1 MTATVTKSTAP
12 SYTHVTIVLNPS
24 VVKREGLF
32 RFPVPVAATGKEPV
46 VELNGKIPFL
56 TPGSNLIE
64 VEVHEAM
71 SKSPYFDRFVKNGV
85 LKVFI
90 PEIPEGGRVTGTSAD
105 YANFE
110 AAVEIIEQSNDLTWL
125 ELCKAKDDRD
135 GIARTC
141 QERIAAIQSELNRQ
155 PGDSQ

>member
-1 MTATVTKSTAP
+1 MTATATKTAP
-12 SYTHVTIVLNPS
+12 NYTHVTIVFNPTL
-24 VVKREGLF
+24 VKREGLF

-64 VEVHEAM
+64 VEVYEAM
-71 SKSPYFDRFVKNGV
+71 SKSAYFDRFVKNGV

-105 YANFE
+105 YANLQD
-110 AAVEIIEQSNDLTWL
+110 AVDIIEQSNDVEWIQRCL
-125 ELCKAKDDRD
+125 AKDDRD
-135 GIARTC
+135 GIATAC
-141 QERIAAIQSELNRQ
+141 QNRIAAIQSELNRQ
-155 PGDSQ
+155 PGDAQ